1 MPNSQH
7 APRQPVS
14 APLAP
19 KRTDASRAHRVVVA
33 KDSKAAQQQSVED
46 VLAAANALLDN
57 LQSGEPVRSTPGV
70 QASIDEL
77 QGLGYVCD
85 ESGCVLVLPGDRQ
98 QDEGTE
104 KSSIGFLSG
113 SNWSLGML
121 ETVPEPE
128 EGEPPTSFTAE
139 ISGPCWTIP
148 LKPNELADILG
159 MLAQLRM
166 MVANLSAQGQWLG
179 GNGDR
184 PASRVK
190 RETNHIVMTASHS
203 PVDPG
208 FSLEMTFR
216 TSRRSVTT
224 FWPADVTAAAIAA
237 VDKSVGST
245 SADSTG
251 RFERVSATA
260 ATVSA

>member
-1 MPNSQH
+1 
-7 APRQPVS
+7 
-14 APLAP
+14 
-19 KRTDASRAHRVVVA
+19 VVA
-33 KDSKAAQQQSVED
+33 KDSKAQQQSVED

-57 LQSGEPVRSTPGV
+57 LQSGEPVQSTPGV
-70 QASIDEL
+70 QASIEEL

-98 QDEGTE
+98 QEEGVE
-104 KSSIGFLSG
+104 KKSSIGYLSG

-121 ETVPEPE
+121 ESVPEPE
-128 EGEPPTSFTAE
+128 EGEPPTPFTAE

-159 MLAQLRM
+159 MLAQLRL

-184 PASRVK
+184 PISRVK
-190 RETNHIVMTASHS
+190 RETNHIVMTASYS

-224 FWPADVTAAAIAA
+224 FWPADVTAAMIVA
-237 VDKSVGST
+237 VDKALGTT

-251 RFERVSATA
+251 RFERVSATPA
-260 ATVSA
+260 AVSA